1 MATELASA
9 YVQIIPSAKGMKGA
23 ITQQLGGEATSAGT
37 AAGAS
42 FGSNLV
48 GKLKTVIAAAGIG
61 KVLSD
66 AINEG
71 ANLQQSIG
79 GIETL
84 FKDSADTVKK
94 YADEAYRTAGMSA
107 NEYMET
113 VTGFSASLLQ
123 GLGGDTAAAAD
134 IANTALIDMSDN
146 ANKMGTDME
155 SIKNAYQGFAKQN
168 YTMLDNLKL
177 GYGGTK
183 SEMERLLAD
192 AQKISGVKY
201 DISNLSDVY
210 EAIHVIQGELDIT
223 GTTAKEAS
231 STLSGSMA
239 SMKAAFTNVLGN
251 LALGE
256 DIGPAL
262 EALGETVFTFLT
274 DNLFPMVGNIIS
286 AAPELLSGAMS
297 MMIRGLNIAANNAD
311 EIVQMGIDVITEL
324 VTGLLESTPYIIEAA
339 INLAVALGSALLNT
353 DWIGIATDMIST
365 IRDNLDLASGEI
377 LGTDGNIIASLATA
391 ITTHLPELMERAYE
405 IVTNIASAIMQYIPV
420 IYQEG
425 VEIVSSIVSSIS
437 ENLPAIYSKG
447 MEIMTSIMSSITE
460 HLPDVLNKG
469 IEIITNLVTGLLQ
482 SLPEVIAAMGEILVE
497 LVGFLLDNLPTI
509 LEAGVKLIFSLAQGI
524 LQNLPEV
531 LSAIGKVLVKLLAKI
546 AENLPKLLESGYKLI
561 GQLAAGLIK
570 AIPKVISATINTI
583 KSIVSEFGNYD
594 WLSIGSNIISGII
607 NGLKAGISAI
617 VDAAK
622 EVAKAALDAA
632 KSALGIASPSK
643 VMRDEVGK
651 WIPEGVAVGIKAN
664 MDAVPEALDDLK
676 NQTTGKLQSELM
688 AEITTG
694 QNRISRSEYVADN
707 KDTTERLQQTAEL
720 IINIYDML
728 SEYLPQLANMQL
740 VTDTG
745 ILAGEL
751 APAMD
756 VQLGNITGKRN
767 RGR

>member
-9 YVQIIPSAKGMKGA
+9 YVQIIPSAKGIKGA

-37 AAGAS
+37 SAGES

-61 KVLSD
+61 KVLHD
-66 AINEG
+66 AISQG

-94 YADEAYRTAGMSA
+94 YADEAYKTAGMSA

-155 SIKNAYQGFAKQN
+155 SIKNAYSGFAKQN

-183 SEMERLLAD
+183 TEMERLLAD
-192 AQKISGVKY
+192 AEKISGVKY

-210 EAIHVIQGELDIT
+210 QAIHVIQGELDIT

-231 STLSGSMA
+231 STLSGSLS

-286 AAPELLSGAMS
+286 SAPELLSSAMS
-297 MMIRGLNIAANNAD
+297 MMIQGLNIAANNAD

-324 VTGLLESTPYIIEAA
+324 VTGLIESTPYLLEAA
-339 INLAVALGSALLNT
+339 VNLAVALGSALINT
-353 DWIGIATDMIST
+353 DWVGIATST
-365 IRDNLDLASGEI
+365 ITTIKDNLDLASGEI
-377 LGTDGNIIASLATA
+377 LGTDGNIIASLASS
-391 ITTHLPELMERAYE
+391 ITSHIPELMERAYE
-405 IVTNIASAIMQYIPV
+405 IVSSIASGISQYLPV
-420 IYQEG
+420 IFEEG
-425 VEIVSSIVSSIS
+425 TAIISGIVSSIT
-437 ENLPAIYSKG
+437 ENLPDI
-447 MEIMTSIMSSITE
+447 
-460 HLPDVLNKG
+460 LNTG
-469 IEIITNLVTGLLQ
+469 IEIITNIVAGLLQ
-482 SLPEVIAAMGEILVE
+482 SLPEVITAMGEILTE
-497 LVGFLLDNLPTI
+497 LVGFLIDNLPTI
-509 LEAGVKLIFSLAQGI
+509 LESGIKLISSLAKGI
-524 LQNLPEV
+524 LENLPEV
-531 LSAIGKVLVKLLAKI
+531 LSSIGKVLIKLLAKI
-546 AENLPKLLESGYKLI
+546 AENLPKLLESGVKLI
-561 GQLAAGLIK
+561 GQLAAGLIR
-570 AIPKVISATINTI
+570 AIPDVISSAVRIITD
-583 KSIVSEFGNYD
+583 IVNEFKNYD
-594 WLSIGSNIISGII
+594 WISIGGNIISGII
-607 NGLKAGISAI
+607 NGLTSGISAI

-622 EVAKAALDAA
+622 GVAQSALDAA
-632 KSALGIASPSK
+632 KSALGISSPSK

-651 WIPEGVAVGIKAN
+651 WIPEGIAVGIEAN
-664 MDAVPEALDDLK
+664 MDAVPSALDDLK
-676 NQTTGKLQSELM
+676 NKTTGKIQTELM
-688 AEITTG
+688 TEISTS
-694 QNRISRSEYVADN
+694 QNNINRAGSVLDSREYIG
-707 KDTTERLQQTAEL
+707 RLQQTADTLMNIFEL
-720 IINIYDML
+720 IR
-728 SEYLPQLANMQL
+728 EYMPQLANMQL

-745 ILAGEL
+745 VLAGEL
-751 APAMD
+751 APALD
-756 VQLGNITGKRN
+756 VELGNITVKRT

>member
-9 YVQIIPSAKGMKGA
+9 YIQIVPSARGMKGA
-23 ITQQLGGEATSAGT
+23 ITQQLGGEAASAGT
-37 AAGAS
+37 AAGESLGA
-42 FGSNLV
+42 NLV
-48 GKLKTVIAAAGIG
+48 GKIKTIIAAAGIG
-61 KVLSD
+61 KLIHD
-66 AINEG
+66 AIDEG

-94 YADEAYRTAGMSA
+94 YADEAYKTAGMSA

-123 GLGGDTAAAAD
+123 GLGGDTAAAAE
-134 IANTALIDMSDN
+134 IANTALVDMSDN

-210 EAIHVIQGELDIT
+210 QAIHVIQGELDIT
-223 GTTAKEAS
+223 GTTAKEAAT
-231 STLSGSMA
+231 TLSGSMA

-274 DNLFPMVGNIIS
+274 GNLFPMVGNIIS
-286 AAPELLSGAMS
+286 AAPEFLSSALS
-297 MMIRGLNIAANNAD
+297 MLVQGLNIASHNAD
-311 EIVQMGIDVITEL
+311 EIVQMGVDVITEL
-324 VTGLLESTPYIIEAA
+324 VTGILESTPYIMEAA
-339 INLAVALGSALLNT
+339 INLAIALGSAFLNT
-353 DWIGIATDMIST
+353 DWIGVATNT
-365 IRDNLDLASGEI
+365 ITSIKDNLDLASGEI
-377 LGTDGNIIASLATA
+377 LGTDGNIITSLVSA
-391 ITTHLPELMERAYE
+391 ITEHMPEVMEQAYV
-405 IVTNIASAIMQYIPV
+405 IVTNMASAIAECLPD

-425 VEIVSSIVSSIS
+425 AEIISSIISAIS

-447 MEIMTSIMSSITE
+447 MEILTSFLSSITE
-460 HLPDVLNKG
+460 HLPDVLNAG
-469 IEIITNLVTGLLQ
+469 IEILTNIINGLLQ
-482 SLPEVIAAMGEILVE
+482 ALPELITAMGEILVE
-497 LVGFLLDNLPTI
+497 LVGFILDNLPTI
-509 LEAGVKLIFSLAQGI
+509 LEAGVKLIYNLAQGI
-524 LQNLPEV
+524 LKNLPEI
-531 LSAIGKVLVKLLAKI
+531 LSAIGTVLVKLLAKI
-546 AENLPKLLESGYKLI
+546 AENFPKLLESGVKLI

-570 AIPKVISATINTI
+570 AVPKVISAIVRMI
-583 KSIVSEFGNYD
+583 KDMVKEFGNYD
-594 WLSIGSNIISGII
+594 WKSIGDNIISGIV
-607 NGLKAGISAI
+607 NGLKAGISYI
-617 VDAAK
+617 VNAAK
-622 EVAKAALDAA
+622 EVAQSALDGA
-632 KSALGIASPSK
+632 KNLLGIASPSK

-651 WIPEGVAVGIKAN
+651 WIPEGIAVGIEAN
-664 MDAVPEALDDLK
+664 MDAVPNALDELK
-676 NQTTGKLQSELM
+676 NQTAGKMHSELI
-688 AEITTG
+688 AEINTSQRQMNGT
-694 QNRISRSEYVADN
+694 ILIDN
-707 KDTTERLQQTAEL
+707 KDAAGRIQQLADILADIFGIMTE
-720 IINIYDML
+720 YM
-728 SEYLPQLANMQL
+728 PQLANMQI
-740 VTDTG
+740 VTDMG
-745 ILAGEL
+745 VVAGQL

-756 VQLGNITGKRN
+756 IELGNNARKRN

>member
-9 YVQIIPSAKGMKGA
+9 YVQIIPSAKGIKGA

-37 AAGAS
+37 SAGES

-61 KVLSD
+61 KVLHD
-66 AINEG
+66 AISQG

-94 YADEAYRTAGMSA
+94 YADEAYKTAGMSA

-155 SIKNAYQGFAKQN
+155 SIKNAYSGFAKQN

-183 SEMERLLAD
+183 TEMERLLAD
-192 AQKISGVKY
+192 AEKISGVKY

-210 EAIHVIQGELDIT
+210 QAIHVIQGELDIT

-231 STLSGSMA
+231 STLSGSLS

-286 AAPELLSGAMS
+286 SAPELLSSAMS
-297 MMIRGLNIAANNAD
+297 MMIQGLNIAANNAD

-324 VTGLLESTPYIIEAA
+324 VTGLIESTPYLLEAA
-339 INLAVALGSALLNT
+339 VNLAVALGSALINT
-353 DWIGIATDMIST
+353 DWVGIATST
-365 IRDNLDLASGEI
+365 ITTIKDNLDLASGEI
-377 LGTDGNIIASLATA
+377 LGTDGNIIASLASS
-391 ITTHLPELMERAYE
+391 ITSHIPELMERAYE
-405 IVTNIASAIMQYIPV
+405 IVSSIASGISQYLPV
-420 IYQEG
+420 IFEEG
-425 VEIVSSIVSSIS
+425 TAIISGIVSSIT
-437 ENLPAIYSKG
+437 ENLPDI
-447 MEIMTSIMSSITE
+447 
-460 HLPDVLNKG
+460 LNTG
-469 IEIITNLVTGLLQ
+469 IEIITNIVAGLLQ
-482 SLPEVIAAMGEILVE
+482 SLPEVITAMGEILTE
-497 LVGFLLDNLPTI
+497 LVGFLIDNLPTI
-509 LEAGVKLIFSLAQGI
+509 LESGIKLISSLAKGI
-524 LQNLPEV
+524 LENLPEV
-531 LSAIGKVLVKLLAKI
+531 LSSIGKVLIKLLAKI
-546 AENLPKLLESGYKLI
+546 AENLPKLLESGVKLI
-561 GQLAAGLIK
+561 GQLAAGLIR
-570 AIPKVISATINTI
+570 AIPDVISSAVRIITD
-583 KSIVSEFGNYD
+583 IVNEFKNYD
-594 WLSIGSNIISGII
+594 WISIGGNIISGII
-607 NGLKAGISAI
+607 NGLTSGISAI

-622 EVAKAALDAA
+622 GVAQSALDAA
-632 KSALGIASPSK
+632 KSALGISSPSK

-651 WIPEGVAVGIKAN
+651 WIPEGIAVGIEAN
-664 MDAVPEALDDLK
+664 MDAVPSALDDLK
-676 NQTTGKLQSELM
+676 NKTTGKIQTELM
-688 AEITTG
+688 TEISTS
-694 QNRISRSEYVADN
+694 QNNINRAGSVLDSREYIG
-707 KDTTERLQQTAEL
+707 RLQQTADTLMNIFEL
-720 IINIYDML
+720 IR
-728 SEYLPQLANMQL
+728 EYMPQLANMQL

-745 ILAGEL
+745 VLAGEL
-751 APAMD
+751 APALD
-756 VQLGNITGKRN
+756 VELGNITVKRN